1 MDDVTP
7 EGRAAS
13 RLLADKH
20 VLADEVTRRL
30 YDEMPELTDRYGP
43 VGREKCYQ
51 DIHYTIDHLIP
62 AVDLGRPSLFAGY
75 VQWLDQ
81 LLRARNV
88 TTREIVRS
96 LELTEEVVRTRLS
109 ADEANAVAT
118 SIRAGLA
125 QLHAE
130 TSA

>member
-1 MDDVTP
+1 VDDVTP
-7 EGRAAS
+7 EGRAAT
-13 RLLADKH
+13 RLLADRH

-43 VGREKCYQ
+43 VGREKCQ
-51 DIHYTIDHLIP
+51 EDIHSTIDRLIP
-62 AVDLGRPSLFAGY
+62 AVDLGRPALFAGY

-109 ADEANAVAT
+109 ADEANVVAT

-125 QLHAE
+125 ELHAE

>member
-1 MDDVTP
+1 VDDVTP

-13 RLLADKH
+13 RLLADRH

-43 VGREKCYQ
+43 VGREQCQ
-51 DIHYTIDHLIP
+51 EDIDDTIGHLIP
-62 AVDLGRPSLFAGY
+62 AVDLGRPALFAGY

-109 ADEANAVAT
+109 ADEANVVAT

-125 QLHAE
+125 ELHAE

>member
-7 EGRAAS
+7 EGRAAT
-13 RLLADKH
+13 RLLADRH

-30 YDEMPELTDRYGP
+30 YDEMPELTDRYGA
-43 VGREKCYQ
+43 VGREKCQ
-51 DIHYTIDHLIP
+51 EDIHSTIDHLIP
-62 AVDLGRPSLFAGY
+62 AVDLGRPALFAGY
-75 VQWLDQ
+75 VQWLDR

-109 ADEANAVAT
+109 ADEANVVAT

-125 QLHAE
+125 ELHAE